1 METYP
6 DYSVLL
12 NSHILFLLHIA
23 PQRKNALAIVGLKA
37 REGCLSIPG
46 LRGNVARI
54 FQHEVDHLA
63 GILYTDR
70 TGEIWEVEE

>member
-12 NSHILFLLHIA
+12 DSHILFLLHIA
-23 PQRKNALAIVGLKA
+23 PQRKKALAIVGLKA

-46 LRGNVARI
+46 LRGNVARAG
-54 FQHEVDHLA
+54 FAAVSYVDLGALAVSTHEN
-63 GILYTDR
+63 GSKR
-70 TGEIWEVEE
+70 K

>member
-6 DYSVLL
+6 YYSVLL
-12 NSHILFLLHIA
+12 DSHILFLLHIA

-54 FQHEVDHLA
+54 FQHEVDHLS
-63 GILYTDR
+63 GILYIDR
-70 TGEIWEVEE
+70 TGEVWEVTE